1 MGLPGGW
8 NGLGDRGAWVRGLSK
23 PRGGRGA
30 SEAKVAEA
38 GRFIS
43 RLGGA
48 IIHPPPHHS
57 MPSPP
62 TRARSSSM
70 RWIPLVLL
78 SLISAR
84 PPAAPSGPA
93 AETIA
98 ANDNRRPAGRLEHGV
113 LTLALEVRTGTL
125 RPEEDGGP
133 GVPALAFA
141 EAGAPLQVPG
151 PLIRVPQG
159 TEVRVSVRNPLD
171 SSLTIHGL
179 AARPMAND
187 SGLLVRPGETREVRF
202 RPRSSRTYYYWA
214 ARAGGPFLDRQWLDS
229 QLTGALVVDPPGAPA
244 DDRIF
249 VVGLWSH
256 PFPDSLGVPVETE
269 EHMVING
276 KAWPH
281 TERLT
286 YPRGSTVRWRVIN
299 PTIATHPMHLHGFF
313 FHVDSR
319 GDGQT
324 QRVFRGDARPFEVTE
339 LLQPG
344 QTAALSW
351 RGDRE
356 GSLVFH
362 CHFPF
367 HVSSHMALV
376 REGAK
381 DSPMAHRMGGLVLGI
396 HVVPGATPAPRRSA
410 DRPPREIRLLAQ
422 AAPRR
427 YGTLAGM
434 GYVVQDGAAEPAR
447 DSIDIPGPTL
457 VLRRDEPVRITV
469 VNHLAEPTA
478 VHWHGIEL
486 ESFPDGVPGW
496 SGTPARLMPA
506 IQPGDSFVA
515 EFVPPRA
522 GTYIYHT
529 HANEQLQMGSGLYG
543 ALLVVDS
550 AHPYDPETDKVIL
563 VGGAGPADSLPQF
576 GFESPGLVNGSG
588 DPPPLDLK
596 VGRTYRFRLIHMNP
610 DWRVIFS
617 LTSDLAL
624 ARWRPVA
631 KDGADLPPSQRVPR
645 PAWLLTGPGET
656 ADFEFTPRARG
667 DLRLEVKTLLS
678 GWIVPVMVRV
688 R

>member
-1 MGLPGGW
+1 
-8 NGLGDRGAWVRGLSK
+8 
-23 PRGGRGA
+23 
-30 SEAKVAEA
+30 
-38 GRFIS
+38 
-43 RLGGA
+43 
-48 IIHPPPHHS
+48 
-57 MPSPP
+57 
-62 TRARSSSM
+62 M
-70 RWIPLVLL
+70 RWIPLVILPLL
-78 SLISAR
+78 AAH
-84 PPAAPSGPA
+84 PPAAPAGA
-93 AETIA
+93 DAETIA

-113 LTLALEVRTGTL
+113 LTLALEVRAGTL

-133 GVPALAFA
+133 GIPALAFA
-141 EAGAPLQVPG
+141 EPGAPLQVPG

-159 TEVRVSVRNPLD
+159 TEIRVSLRNPLD
-171 SSLTIHGL
+171 SSLTVHGL
-179 AARPMAND
+179 GARPTPSD
-187 SGLLVRPGETREVRF
+187 SGLVVRPGETREIRF
-202 RPRSSRTYYYWA
+202 RAAAPGTYYYWA
-214 ARAGGPFLDRQWLDS
+214 ALDGGAFLDRQWLDS
-229 QLTGALVVDPPGAPA
+229 QLTGALVVDPPGVPA

-249 VVGLWSH
+249 VLGLWSH

-324 QRVFRGDARPFEVTE
+324 QRVFRGEGRPFEVTE

-351 RGDRE
+351 VPERE
-356 GSLVFH
+356 GNWVFH

-367 HVSSHMALV
+367 HVSSHLAMA
-376 REGAK
+376 RERTT
-381 DSPMAHRMGGLVLGI
+381 DTPMPHSMSGLVLGI
-396 HVVPGATPAPRRSA
+396 HVVPGATPAPRLAAYRS
-410 DRPPREIRLLAQ
+410 PREIRLLAQ
-422 AAPRR
+422 TAPRR

-434 GYVVQDGAAEPAR
+434 GYVAQDGAEPAR

-457 VLRRDEPVRITV
+457 VLRRGEPVRITV
-469 VNHLAEPTA
+469 VNHLAEATA

-496 SGTPARLMPA
+496 SGTPARIMPP

-550 AHPYDPETDKVIL
+550 AHPYDPETDKLIV

-576 GFESPGLVNGSG
+576 GFQSQGLVNGSAN
-588 DPPPLDLK
+588 PPPIDLL
-596 VGRTYRFRLIHMNP
+596 VGRTYRFRLIHINP

-617 LTSDLAL
+617 LTSDSAL

-631 KDGADLPPSQRVPR
+631 KDGADLPASQRGAR
-645 PAWLLTGPGET
+645 PAWWLTGPGET
-656 ADFEFTPRARG
+656 ADFEFTPRVRG
-667 DLRLEVKTLLS
+667 DLRLEVKTLLP
-678 GWIVPVMVRV
+678 GWIVPVAVRV

>member
-1 MGLPGGW
+1 
-8 NGLGDRGAWVRGLSK
+8 
-23 PRGGRGA
+23 
-30 SEAKVAEA
+30 
-38 GRFIS
+38 
-43 RLGGA
+43 
-48 IIHPPPHHS
+48 
-57 MPSPP
+57 
-62 TRARSSSM
+62 
-70 RWIPLVLL
+70 
-78 SLISAR
+78 
-84 PPAAPSGPA
+84 
-93 AETIA
+93 
-98 ANDNRRPAGRLEHGV
+98 
-113 LTLALEVRTGTL
+113 
-125 RPEEDGGP
+125 
-133 GVPALAFA
+133 LAFA

-159 TEVRVSVRNPLD
+159 TEVRVSLRNPLD
-171 SSLTIHGL
+171 SSLTIHGFGP
-179 AARPMAND
+179 RPMASD
-187 SGLLVRPGETREVRF
+187 SGLVVRPGETREIRF
-202 RPRSSRTYYYWA
+202 RAASSGTYYYWA
-214 ARAGGPFLDRQWLDS
+214 SLDGGAFLDRQWLDS

-351 RGDRE
+351 VPERE
-356 GSLVFH
+356 GNWVFH

-588 DPPPLDLK
+588 DPPPLDRLAGRQVGAVLRHRPPARQRR
-596 VGRTYRFRLIHMNP
+596 VGREREDHP
-610 DWRVIFS
+610 
-617 LTSDLAL
+617 
-624 ARWRPVA
+624 PVGVDVDQPEA
-631 KDGADLPPSQRVPR
+631 VGPADLEVDRGRVVAAVHP
-645 PAWLLTGPGET
+645 
-656 ADFEFTPRARG
+656 ARG
-667 DLRLEVKTLLS
+667 LEPELRQ
-678 GWIVPVMVRV
+678 R
-688 R
+688 